1 MSISVKKIN
10 KHFYFFL
17 KGKILRSENGNR
29 VKVINKKIAI
39 TLSTYLSRCYS
50 GVNKE
55 KKFFLQMLSFNYEL
69 NKKNK
74 IIFIDKMISF
84 LSTDLVCYRAE
95 KGSEISK
102 IQKKIWDPLLEFTRK
117 KYNLILNTS
126 YSVMPIEQNPKNNG
140 QLIKFLK
147 KLDNK
152 NFTFYYYM
160 TNFCNSNIIA
170 LNFLANN
177 IKSKYVWESISV
189 DEIYSLKKWGSDKE
203 IIDNLMEK
211 KNYFKEIIKFKLIFN
226 I

>member
-95 KGSEISK
+95 KGSEISE
-102 IQKKIWDPLLEFTRK
+102 IQKKNMGSFARIYK
-117 KYNLILNTS
+117 KKI
-126 YSVMPIEQNPKNNG
+126 
-140 QLIKFLK
+140 
-147 KLDNK
+147 
-152 NFTFYYYM
+152 
-160 TNFCNSNIIA
+160 
-170 LNFLANN
+170 
-177 IKSKYVWESISV
+177 
-189 DEIYSLKKWGSDKE
+189 
-203 IIDNLMEK
+203 
-211 KNYFKEIIKFKLIFN
+211 
-226 I
+226 